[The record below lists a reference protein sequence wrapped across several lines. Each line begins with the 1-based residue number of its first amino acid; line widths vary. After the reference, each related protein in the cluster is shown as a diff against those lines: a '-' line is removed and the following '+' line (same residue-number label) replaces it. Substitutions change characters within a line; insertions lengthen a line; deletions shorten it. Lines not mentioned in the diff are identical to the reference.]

1 MGIGLRGPR
10 PHDAPGQ
17 RRAVSAAALVA
28 CLATLSAHAGG
39 TNLRA
44 TVLDLQSGR
53 PAQPLHVKLE
63 FDAGVQEFQRVGEGE
78 YALDLPAVG
87 KRLALIADA
96 PDQLVPRRVD
106 LRVPIR
112 AVKSPLML
120 KIYLADRQAVT
131 YQNVSRRA
139 ATHCKGTEYDAC
151 LAYFEYAAGQ
161 VEGSPSIDQLFVS
174 VEYNYGIALRNAC
187 EFLRYDTCRRAIE
200 KFDGLTGTYQN
211 HPKPFQAAQLTLAT
225 LTAAKKAA
233 ERIEVT
239 SRYTGV
245 LFLYNAQQYDAAAA
259 VAEEMIEAAQAAEID
274 LRGTGITLD
283 RLRQD
288 AASARSLYGD
298 QLQTEN
304 VSAAAEAYTRS
315 KAHLLSVQTKTDRIA
330 RELAIITGKIAP
342 LANP

>member
-1 MGIGLRGPR
+1 M
-10 PHDAPGQ
+10 
-17 RRAVSAAALVA
+17 AA
-28 CLATLSAHAGG
+28 LSAHAGG

-78 YALDLPAVG
+78 YALDLPAEG

-139 ATHCKGTEYDAC
+139 AHHCTGTEYDAC

-161 VEGSPSIDQLFVS
+161 VEERDALRAPDREQLFVS

-211 HPKPFQAAQLTLAT
+211 HPKPFQAAELTLAT

-245 LFLYNAQQYDAAAA
+245 LFLYDAQQYDAAAA
-259 VAEEMIEAAQAAEID
+259 VAEEMIDAAQAAEID

-288 AASARSLYGD
+288 AASAWSLYGD
-298 QLQTEN
+298 RLQAEN
-304 VSAAAEAYTRS
+304 VSAAVEAYKRS
-315 KAHLLSVQTKTDRIA
+315 KAHLLSVQTKTDRTA
-330 RELAIITGKIAP
+330 RELAIVTGKIAP
-342 LANP
+342 FANP